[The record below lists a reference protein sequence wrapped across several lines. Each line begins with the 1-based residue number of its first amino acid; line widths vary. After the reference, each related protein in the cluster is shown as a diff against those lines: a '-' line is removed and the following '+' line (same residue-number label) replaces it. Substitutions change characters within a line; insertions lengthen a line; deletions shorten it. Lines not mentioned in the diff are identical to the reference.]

1 MNELKTWDYL
11 NICVVWMN
19 ALYHQWHILNVRRSI
34 SADKINIYGHK
45 ADKIVYNTFV
55 SSRVGV
61 EAHATY
67 DVVCKAI
74 ILTSSSSDSQLYPK

>member
-11 NICVVWMN
+11 NLCVAWAN
-19 ALYHQWHILNVRRSI
+19 ALYLQHMLNVRRSI